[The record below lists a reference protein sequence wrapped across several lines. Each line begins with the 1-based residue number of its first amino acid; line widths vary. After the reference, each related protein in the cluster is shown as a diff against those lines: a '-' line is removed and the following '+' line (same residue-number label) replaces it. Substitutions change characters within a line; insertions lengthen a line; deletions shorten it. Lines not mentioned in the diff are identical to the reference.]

1 MNNKLED
8 FEVNDR
14 KSFAEFINLLQKN
27 LHEKP
32 ECWENKNLSDFL
44 GALSAYTED
53 IQGYYNNM
61 EINIDADKPNWK
73 TFADILMGAK
83 MYE

>member
-1 MNNKLED
+1 MNNELED
-8 FEVNDR
+8 CEVSDR
-14 KSFAEFINLLQKN
+14 KSFAKFINLLQKN
-27 LHEKP
+27 LLEKP
-32 ECWENKNLSDFL
+32 DDWENKNLSDFL
-44 GALSAYTED
+44 GALSTYTED

-73 TFADILMGAK
+73 TFADIFMGAK

>member
-1 MNNKLED
+1 MNNELED

-14 KSFAEFINLLQKN
+14 KSFAKFINLLHKN
-27 LHEKP
+27 LIEKP
-32 ECWENKNLSDFL
+32 EDWENTNLSDFL
-44 GALSAYTED
+44 SALSTYTED
-53 IQGYYNNM
+53 IQDYYNNM

>member
-1 MNNKLED
+1 MNNELED

-14 KSFAEFINLLQKN
+14 KSFAKFINLLQKN

-32 ECWENKNLSDFL
+32 EYWENTNLSDFL
-44 GALSAYTED
+44 GALSSYTED

-73 TFADILMGAK
+73 TFADIFMGAK